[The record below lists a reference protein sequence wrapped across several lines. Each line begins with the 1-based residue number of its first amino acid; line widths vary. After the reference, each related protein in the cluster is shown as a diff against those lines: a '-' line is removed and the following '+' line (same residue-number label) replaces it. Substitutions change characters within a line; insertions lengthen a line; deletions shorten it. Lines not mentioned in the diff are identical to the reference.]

1 MNRTLSRILTFVV
14 LALVQ
19 VFILNKIHLFG
30 YATPLLYLYFILT
43 LGQDVSRNK
52 LMLSAFALG
61 LVIDVFSNT
70 FGIHAA
76 ASTLTAFLRPAL
88 IRLFFLRGGDGEP
101 FTPGIHAM
109 GVGAF
114 VRYALLATLLH
125 HTLVFC
131 LEYFSFA
138 YLLPLAISIGGSTL
152 LTLMLVMAIEHV
164 KGK

>member
-1 MNRTLSRILTFVV
+1 MNRTLSRILAFIV

-43 LGQDVSRNK
+43 LGQGVTRNQ
-52 LMLSAFALG
+52 LMLLAFVLG

-76 ASTLTAFLRPAL
+76 ASTLVAFLRPAL
-88 IRLFFLRGGDGEP
+88 IRLFFLRDEGEP
-101 FTPGIHAM
+101 FTPGIRAM
-109 GVGAF
+109 GGGAF
-114 VRYALLATLLH
+114 ARYALLATLIH
-125 HTLVFC
+125 HTVVFC

-152 LTLMLVMAIEHV
+152 LTMILVMAIEHV

>member
-1 MNRTLSRILTFVV
+1 MNRTLSRIISFLV

-30 YATPLLYLYFILT
+30 YATPLLYIYFVLT
-43 LGQDVSRNK
+43 LGQDVTRNK
-52 LMLSAFALG
+52 LMLWAFVLG

-76 ASTLTAFLRPAL
+76 ASTLLAFLRPVL
-88 IRLFFLRGGDGEP
+88 IRLFFIRDEGEP
-101 FTPGIHAM
+101 FVPGIRAM
-109 GVGAF
+109 GGGAF
-114 VRYALLATLLH
+114 ARYALLGTLVH
-125 HTLVFC
+125 HTVVFC

-138 YLLPLAISIGGSTL
+138 YLLPLAISIGSSTL
-152 LTLMLVMAIEHV
+152 LTMLFVMAIEHI